1 MNSPL
6 TGDERRFS
14 SGGRGVVIAVMIAFY
29 GWFMHAPAGSGSV
42 SLLAAAGL
50 QLLVIALRRFV
61 PADRLPQALY
71 VFEVVADGVTVLLFA
86 LGVFDGI
93 AKTVAIAQGAN

>member
-1 MNSPL
+1 MTPPL
-6 TGDERRFS
+6 TAHERRFS

-29 GWFMHAPAGSGSV
+29 GWFMHVPAGSVSV

-61 PADRLPQALY
+61 PADRLPQAMY
-71 VFEVVADGVTVLLFA
+71 IFEMIADGVTVLLFA
-86 LGVFDGI
+86 LGVLGGI
-93 AKTVAIAQGAN
+93 ARTTAIS